1 MKPQLKSQFKINVSM
16 KVKKEEFAPK
26 KTKKEVKL

>member
-26 KTKKEVKL
+26 KKEVKL